1 MSNNKND
8 KHSTTKIN
16 GINEY
21 LIPDEN
27 HTIPDKYKALVE
39 ASSFKPKLSDVFICD
54 KYLHNLR
61 EDISDIVE
69 DAYMCIDITEGDMYK
84 LISLIDTYTCDQDM
98 YNLFINSDEL
108 KHLKKSVNLVL
119 NDDEIKNTIRVY
131 QILKDQ
137 RERIVAMYKE
147 GELE

>member
-1 MSNNKND
+1 MSNK
-8 KHSTTKIN
+8 
-16 GINEY
+16 
-21 LIPDEN
+21 
-27 HTIPDKYKALVE
+27 DKYGDNYNYAITKMGDD
-39 ASSFKPKLSDVFICD
+39 SFKPKLSDIFICD
-54 KYLHNLR
+54 KYLHNIR
-61 EDISDIVE
+61 DDIAELVE
-69 DAYMCIDITEGDMYK
+69 DTYMYIDIAEGDMYK

-119 NDDEIKNTIRVY
+119 NDDEIKNIIRVY

-137 RERIVAMYKE
+137 RERIVAKYKE